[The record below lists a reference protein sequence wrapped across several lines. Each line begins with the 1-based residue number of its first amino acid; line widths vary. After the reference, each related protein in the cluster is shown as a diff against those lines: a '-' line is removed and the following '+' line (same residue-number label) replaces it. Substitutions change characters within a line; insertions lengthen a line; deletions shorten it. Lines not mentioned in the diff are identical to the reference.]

1 MSKIDFRGRYG
12 SAGSKEVY
20 FARIRKG
27 LDFEKASFGGDRSA
41 AGRYAANQR
50 WKGQKKVEPATNRT
64 DDQATEFEQSLS
76 NAYAK
81 NKVTTET
88 MTEDEMGSLLGYRGL
103 DYFHINRLLRSPR
116 ASDWSK
122 EKINESMVKINEA
135 RMKDA
140 EVIDAL
146 INRTP
151 PLEEDLTVF
160 RGMKSEAASSF
171 RFTSDQILTHQKPLP
186 PEDFKQRIIVDK
198 GFAST
203 SLVAN
208 RSMEF
213 GGSGFFMEIK
223 IPKGK
228 KALFMNT
235 ADMETRKYGSD
246 GKKMDLEHE
255 VLLPRNTAFQIK
267 GLRRFEGFTVIE
279 AEVVS

>member
-41 AGRYAANQR
+41 AGRYAANMR
-50 WKGQKKVEPATNRT
+50 WQGQKKVEPATNRT

-103 DYFHINRLLRSPR
+103 GFFYINQLLRTPR
-116 ASDWSK
+116 TIDYGNEKMNASAAKDQ
-122 EKINESMVKINEA
+122 EERI
-135 RMKDA
+135 KDA

-146 INRTP
+146 IDRTP
-151 PLEEDLTVF
+151 PLEEDLIVF
-160 RGMKSEAASSF
+160 RGMKTEAAQAF
-171 RFTSDQILTHQKPLP
+171 GFTSDRIMTFRQPEPQKITN
-186 PEDFKQRIIVDK
+186 KVIVDK

>member
-50 WKGQKKVEPATNRT
+50 WQGQKKVEPATNRT

-103 DYFHINRLLRSPR
+103 GFFHINNLLRTPR
-116 ASDWSK
+116 DTKWGLQRDDDAAAGFRA
-122 EKINESMVKINEA
+122 E
-135 RMKDA
+135 RMKDI

-146 INRTP
+146 IDRTP
-151 PLEEDLTVF
+151 PLQEDLIVF
-160 RGMKSEAASSF
+160 RGMKTEAAQAF
-171 RFTSDQILTHQKPLP
+171 GFTSDRIMTFRQPEPQKITN
-186 PEDFKQRIIVDK
+186 KVIVDK

-208 RSMEF
+208 RAKNF

-246 GKKMDLEHE
+246 GRKMDLEHE
-255 VLLPRNTAFQIK
+255 VLLPRNTAFQIT
-267 GLRRFEGFTVIE
+267 GLRLSDGYTVIE